1 VSISILFTL
10 IRQGAESPDGRKS
23 SLQIESSQAKNQ
35 VAIIGGI
42 AAQKAELENLRLA
55 LILCNRDDLFESV

>member
-10 IRQGAESPDGRKS
+10 IRQGAESPGGRKS
-23 SLQIESSQAKNQ
+23 SLQIESRQAKNQ